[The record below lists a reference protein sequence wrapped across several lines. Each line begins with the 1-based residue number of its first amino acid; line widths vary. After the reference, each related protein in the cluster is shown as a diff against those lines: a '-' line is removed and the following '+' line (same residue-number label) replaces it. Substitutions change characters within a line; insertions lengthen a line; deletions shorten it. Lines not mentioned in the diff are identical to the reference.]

1 MTKPQ
6 PIHLAIARQI
16 ADNKVKLLTEI
27 DLALTHAVQG
37 ITATRSRLLQMGTP
51 RSSDGANGLVRQ
63 GLRVLGIDPTD
74 SDELRMLKRLG
85 DRILDNPDL
94 YSTVIWRYYCAGYIS
109 FSECAEC
116 REKGGDRKRFFS
128 EGQEAIERRFTDLV
142 NQRGCRP
149 PRALKS

>member
-6 PIHLAIARQI
+6 PTHLAIARQQ
-16 ADNKVKLLTEI
+16 ADNKAKLLTEI

-37 ITATRSRLLQMGTP
+37 ISATRSRLLQMGTP

-74 SDELRMLKRLG
+74 ADELRSLKKLG
-85 DRILDNPDL
+85 DRILDNPNL
-94 YSTVIWRYYCAGYIS
+94 YSTVMWRYYCAGYIS

-116 REKGGDRKRFFS
+116 REKGGDRKRFAN
-128 EGQEAIERRFTDLV
+128 EGKEEIERRFTERV
-142 NQRGCRP
+142 TKRGFRP